1 MVENFLKTYFKNR
14 PLFLGL
20 IRAKELEL
28 FTRLLPPKDNLRNL
42 KILDFG
48 SGDGFFAKTLFDDTS
63 LNITGIDI
71 DEKLLEKAKREK
83 VYEQLKIYD
92 GTKLPFEN
100 NMYDLVISNSV
111 LEHVENLSQTLQE
124 LSRVLKTGGQFFCSV
139 MTEKWEDN
147 LLGTV
152 FLGKV
157 YSSWM
162 RRKQV
167 HRYLLS
173 LDEWQKQ
180 FEKAGFNTKQVIG
193 YMDKK
198 ASRLLDFL
206 HYPSVYSL
214 ISHKIS
220 GKWVLFPNFFDR
232 FPVQKIFASTIAK
245 DVPANDSS
253 AALFVLEN
261 SK

>member
-1 MVENFLKTYFKNR
+1 MVKNFLKTYFKNR

-28 FTRLLPPKDNLRNL
+28 FTRFLPSKDILQNL

-48 SGDGFFAKTLFDDTS
+48 SGDGFFAKILFNDTS
-63 LNITGIDI
+63 LNISGIDI
-71 DEKLLEKAKREK
+71 DEKILDKAKKESLYK
-83 VYEQLKIYD
+83 QLKIYD

-100 NMYDLVISNSV
+100 NTFDLVISNSV
-111 LEHVENLSQTLQE
+111 LEHVENLPQTLQE
-124 LSRVLKTGGQFFCSV
+124 LSRVLKTGGKFFCSV

-147 LLGTV
+147 LLGAV
-152 FLGKV
+152 FLGKA
-157 YSSWM
+157 YTSWM

-173 LDEWQKQ
+173 HDEWQKQ

-193 YMDKK
+193 YMDKRT
-198 ASRLLDFL
+198 SRLLDFL

-214 ISHKIS
+214 ISYKIL
-220 GKWVLFPNFFDR
+220 GKWVLFPGFFDR
-232 FPVQKIFASTIAK
+232 VPVQKIFAGMIAK
-245 DVPANDSS
+245 DVSANDSS